1 MIVSRHRRR
10 LLRSLVLAAVASIL
24 LVGDRGGA
32 PAQAAPAARKNV
44 LILNSYEPT
53 YGWTA
58 NIVKGAQAVFEARDD
73 VELFVEYMDS
83 KKAFTPEYAHLL
95 SEIYARKYHN
105 LRFDLIVSSDDDA
118 LDFLKTYRDQLFP
131 GVPVVFCGVNAF
143 RDSRIAGFSNVTG
156 VNEEGDLDKSLA
168 WIAQLRPATK
178 QLVFVFDESATS
190 AGFIHRLE
198 DVETRWR
205 QRFTFR
211 VISNVTVAEL
221 QVQLRALHD
230 DSVVLWGM
238 LMRDRAGRPLSMG
251 ESHRIILEAS
261 PVPLFGF
268 TDVSVSHGAAG
279 GFVLSGTSQ
288 GETAARMGL
297 RILDGARAAD
307 VPIVRE
313 SPNVYMLSYPAFVRW
328 RMDVDHPP
336 PGAVVLDRPFSFYE
350 RYRTYVWAALGGMG
364 GESLVILALLAAIR
378 TLTRKSRAR
387 LRESEDRYRS
397 IVEDGSQLICRFDGG
412 GRIVFANGV
421 LARLVAATAAEVV
434 GRSVWSLSGGR
445 SADAGRERVDALTLE
460 VPIVE
465 VEQEIVTG
473 AGERRWVL
481 WTYHALFSPAGAR
494 VEVQA
499 VGQDITARREAELAL
514 QGALRRVEEGNRE
527 LGYANQNLQGV
538 LDSVKEGLVVC
549 DRQAHLTRVHSRT
562 AAEWFGPAA
571 PGTDLAD
578 YLFGDDGPDKLW
590 FRAALEQV
598 TDEMLPFEVAVAQL
612 PRTFERGERTYSLT
626 CHQVLRDGAFA
637 ELVFTLADVTQQL
650 EQDRLQQLHRELP
663 VIVRHLL
670 RDREG
675 FQAFVDEIEQMLAR
689 LAVSTDGTEW
699 GRLLHTLKGSA
710 AVYGF
715 ELFAMHCHELE
726 DLLEA
731 EGGDLAS
738 PRVATGVEALA
749 RDWAAM
755 LSGFSV
761 FLGGETQASIRLEAT
776 EHVEFLQRL
785 ESREDHAALL
795 RLARG
800 WSDPPIAHAL
810 GIYART
816 IRQLATRLNKEVEPR
831 IVDHRVRLPSAEMR
845 SFLGVLV
852 HVVRNSVD
860 HGIEPADERVRA
872 GKPRAGQVSIESR
885 VEGAEFV
892 IAVDDDGRGID
903 WESIRKR
910 AVRRGLPAATDR
922 DLIAA
927 LFADGIS
934 TRDVVSDL
942 SGRGVGLSAVQQVC
956 HQLGGTIHVDSRP
969 GQGTRFEFRFVLAA
983 RVESPRLE
991 SSARAM

>member
-1 MIVSRHRRR
+1 MAST
-10 LLRSLVLAAVASIL
+10 LLA
-24 LVGDRGGA
+24 GDRGGA
-32 PAQAAPAARKNV
+32 PAHAAPAARKNV

-53 YGWTA
+53 YRWTA
-58 NIVKGAQAVFEARDD
+58 NIVRGAQAVFEARDD
-73 VELFVEYMDS
+73 IELFIEYMDS

-131 GVPVVFCGVNAF
+131 GVPVVFSGVNAF
-143 RDSRIAGFSNVTG
+143 RDGRIAGFSNVTG
-156 VNEEGDLDKSLA
+156 VNEEGDLDKSFA

-178 QLVFVFDESATS
+178 ELVFVFDQSATS

-221 QVQLRALHD
+221 QAQLRALHD
-230 DSVVLWGM
+230 DAVVFWGM
-238 LMRDRAGRPLSMG
+238 FMRDRAGTPLSMG
-251 ESHRIILEAS
+251 ESHRVILAAA

-268 TDVSVSHGAAG
+268 TDVSVSQGAAG
-279 GFVLSGTSQ
+279 GFVVSGTSQ

-336 PGAVVLDRPFSFYE
+336 PGAVVVDRPFSFYE
-350 RYRTYVWAALGGMG
+350 RYRLYVWAALGGMG
-364 GESLVILALLAAIR
+364 GESLVILALIAAIR

-412 GRIVFANGV
+412 GRIVFANGA
-421 LARLVAATAAEVV
+421 LARLVGATPAEVV
-434 GRSVWSLSGGR
+434 GRSVWSLSQAPAR
-445 SADAGRERVDALTLE
+445 DNVLNADAGRARVDALTPQA
-460 VPIVE
+460 PIIE
-465 VEQEIVTG
+465 LEQEIVTG

-481 WTYHALFSPAGAR
+481 WTYHALFSPAGTR

-514 QGALRRVEEGNRE
+514 KEALRRVEEGNVE

-538 LDSVKEGLVVC
+538 LDSMKEGLVVC
-549 DRQAHLTRVHSRT
+549 DRQAHLTKVCSRT
-562 AAEWFGPAA
+562 AAEWFGAPA
-571 PGTDLAD
+571 PGADLAD
-578 YLFGDDGPDKLW
+578 YLFGDDSPDKLW

-598 TDEMLPFEVAVAQL
+598 TDEMLPFDVAVAQL
-612 PRTFERGERTYSLT
+612 PRTFERAEQTYSLT
-626 CHQVLRDGAFA
+626 CRQVLRDGAFA

-663 VIVRHLL
+663 LIVRHLL

-675 FQAFVDEIEQMLAR
+675 FHAFVDETEQMLAR
-689 LAVSTDGTEW
+689 LAVSTDGPEW
-699 GRLLHTLKGSA
+699 CRLLHTLKGSA

-715 ELFAMHCHELE
+715 ELFATHCHELE
-726 DLLEA
+726 DLFEA

-738 PRVATGVEALA
+738 PRVATGVQALA
-749 RDWAAM
+749 RDWGVM
-755 LSGFSV
+755 LAGFSV

-776 EHVEFLQRL
+776 EHAEFLQRL
-785 ESREDHAALL
+785 ESREDHAELL

-810 GIYART
+810 SIYART

-831 IVDHRVRLPSAEMR
+831 IVDHRVRLPGAEMR

-860 HGIEPADERVRA
+860 HGIEPPAERSRA
-872 GKPRAGQVSIESR
+872 GKPRAGQVTIESR

-903 WESIRKR
+903 WEAIRTR
-910 AVRRGLPAATDR
+910 ALRRGLPASTER

-927 LFADGIS
+927 LFTDGIS

-969 GQGTRFEFRFVLAA
+969 GQGTRFEFRFVHAELVEAPRAA
-983 RVESPRLE
+983 ASVH
-991 SSARAM
+991 AV